1 MQKCTAKV
9 KTQMTKTNAIKGGK
23 NYSKNKTA
31 SKKNNLN
38 DSAPLYIPQYTQT
51 NTHHPFVCMP
61 TGHSNHNNTKQQF
74 QIICSAVF

>member
-31 SKKNNLN
+31 SKKNNSN
-38 DSAPLYIPQYTQT
+38 DLCTPGAYTIQFCTLLVLSISDFNQISIGGTPL
-51 NTHHPFVCMP
+51 FV
-61 TGHSNHNNTKQQF
+61 NTKED
-74 QIICSAVF
+74 IKMN